1 MLRDTD
7 GGYLSTHS
15 VLTRQDFATGG
26 NDAGGYVIYT
36 YGKGCV
42 ISSAKVGGDPG
53 SGDPSKVDISY
64 TPSKARSYRID
75 QLVATGTLDVV
86 SDSALDTTQS
96 VTIESLDGT
105 VSETLGTLTGVTPV
119 VGAQAFDPNDGAAGN
134 GIGFIRLD
142 AECQGDVTISHG
154 GSTICVIEGAVT
166 NGGIEGDLGLPEIG
180 TGSYE
185 TALALPF
192 QTILSAS
199 SLRGGSALAEN
210 VMGLSFEVNN
220 SIDATAVIGSRAKV
234 LNPGNRSITFNAS
247 VFGPTSSHNDIVAHL
262 KAETGD
268 IVWTF
273 TGGATARTVTIP
285 GSVLQTPGARNY
297 EKGAATMKRDNA
309 FVGTGITITTGL

>member
-1 MLRDTD
+1 M
-7 GGYLSTHS
+7 
-15 VLTRQDFATGG
+15 
-26 NDAGGYVIYT
+26 
-36 YGKGCV
+36 
-42 ISSAKVGGDPG
+42 
-53 SGDPSKVDISY
+53 
-64 TPSKARSYRID
+64 
-75 QLVATGTLDVV
+75 
-86 SDSALDTTQS
+86 
-96 VTIESLDGT
+96 
-105 VSETLGTLTGVTPV
+105 
-119 VGAQAFDPNDGAAGN
+119 
-134 GIGFIRLD
+134 
-142 AECQGDVTISHG
+142 
-154 GSTICVIEGAVT
+154 IEGAVT